1 MVRGLKLA
9 GIGFLL
15 AGGLFGGLFAAPRV
29 HGEPFRW
36 APFPYLE
43 SEYDLRVYRDSDDF
57 SRARA
62 HFIHGD
68 YGLAELYYLRAVE
81 ATSQNSAA
89 WAGLAASYDRIGRY
103 DLAARAYRKAYR
115 LGGTRYVLLNNQGYG
130 RMLRGDRRGALR
142 LLYEAQYL
150 APGDPTIAN
159 NIAIAGEGQAYF
171 WNGH

>member
-1 MVRGLKLA
+1 MGRGLKLA
-9 GIGFLL
+9 SIGFLL
-15 AGGLFGGLFAAPRV
+15 TSGLFATMSRV
-29 HGEPFRW
+29 QAEPL
-36 APFPYLE
+36 AYLE
-43 SEYDLRVYRDSDDF
+43 SEYDLRIYRGDDDF

-81 ATSQNSAA
+81 ATKQNSAA

-142 LLYEAQYL
+142 LFYEAQYL